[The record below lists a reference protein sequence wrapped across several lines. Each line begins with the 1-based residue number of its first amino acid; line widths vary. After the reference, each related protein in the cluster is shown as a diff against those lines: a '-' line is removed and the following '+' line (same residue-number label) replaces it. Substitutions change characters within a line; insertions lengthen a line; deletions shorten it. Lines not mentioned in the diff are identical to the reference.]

1 MPEDESK
8 FVHGRIYHRLF
19 DPPLAECRRVVAALV
34 AEGSSVLD
42 IACGTGELCFRL
54 CEEKHCRVVGI
65 DLSRR
70 QLDFAAKSNRFDD
83 VKFLHLDASDLAGFG
98 SRAFDYAT
106 VLLLMH
112 ELSREKQ
119 LQVLAEAFRVA
130 RTVVIVEGKAQ
141 LPKNVHGLALRIVE
155 ATVGP
160 KDYYL
165 FREFLAGGG
174 IMGLLKDSPLQITV
188 LHRSVFWHNC
198 REVVVLSRQGGWECR
213 A

>member
-19 DPPLAECRRVVAALV
+19 DPPLAECRRVVADLV
-34 AEGSSVLD
+34 AAGASVLD
-42 IACGTGELCFRL
+42 VACGTGELCFSLR
-54 CEEKHCRVVGI
+54 EEKHCRVVGI

-70 QLDFAAKSNRFDD
+70 QIDFAKKSNRFEDIE
-83 VKFLHLDASDLAGFG
+83 FLHLDASDLAGFG
-98 SRAFDYAT
+98 PRAFDYAT

-112 ELSREKQ
+112 ELPREKQ
-119 LQVLAEAFRVA
+119 LQVLAEASRVA
-130 RTVVIVEGKAQ
+130 RTVVIVEGKAP
-141 LPKNVHGLALRIVE
+141 LPKNAHGLALRIVE

-160 KDYYL
+160 RDYYL

-174 IMGLLKDSPLQITV
+174 IMGLLKDSPLPLTV
-188 LHRSVFWHNC
+188 EHRSVFWHNC
-198 REVVVLSRQGGWECR
+198 REVVVISGQEDKRS